1 MLLQNDVP
9 LIPRSLNRT
18 LDPDRPNG
26 RETDTRHSG
35 LQPADLFEID
45 ADPQDG
51 QAGVAARLEVG
62 VSSAWRR
69 LLAQARMAAP
79 SLRFASVEGEP
90 GSGKQTLARYLWSV
104 SPFAG
109 SRFERHDAREW
120 LLIAN
125 PSSVTGFIY
134 LDRVDLLAAPGQGLL
149 LGTIKTLQDRR
160 GPRVAILASSEAP
173 LRQLAGQGRL
183 LADLAFRFSAVRFAI
198 PPLRARKEDLV
209 PLSQHLL
216 RRICARYQHTPIALA
231 PAALGRLLRHEWP
244 GNVRELAS
252 VLEAALLECTDD
264 IIRPGDLCLDAP
276 AGPGLGDAP
285 LLPAAESLALDAV
298 IRRHVQHILE
308 LNRGN
313 KLRAARQLGISRST
327 LYRILANESLVPGSG
342 RG

>member
-9 LIPRSLNRT
+9 SLLRAPARNPDPRR
-18 LDPDRPNG
+18 
-26 RETDTRHSG
+26 
-35 LQPADLFEID
+35 ADLRAPDFLD
-45 ADPQDG
+45 AEPG
-51 QAGVAARLEVG
+51 AMTGFAGNEAPPARLEAG

-79 SLRFASVEGEP
+79 SLRFASIEGEP

-104 SPFAG
+104 SPYAG
-109 SRFERHDAREW
+109 TPFERHDAREW
-120 LLIAN
+120 LLLAN

-134 LDRVDLLAAPGQGLL
+134 LDRVDLLATPGQGLL
-149 LGTIKTLQDRR
+149 LGTLKTLQNRN
-160 GPRVAILASSEAP
+160 GPRTAILASSEAP

-183 LADLAFRFSAVRFAI
+183 LPDLAFRFAAVRFAI

-216 RRICARYQHTPIALA
+216 QRICARYQHKPITLT

-252 VLEAALLECTDD
+252 VLEAALLESTDD
-264 IIRPGDLCLDAP
+264 IIRPGDLCLDAGVGP
-276 AGPGLGDAP
+276 AS
-285 LLPAAESLALDAV
+285 AAAALFPPVESLALDAV
-298 IRRHVQHILE
+298 IHRHVQHVLE

-313 KLRAARQLGISRST
+313 KLRSARQLGISRST
-327 LYRILANESLVPGSG
+327 LYRILASKSVLPGAL